1 MEKAAATN
9 LVLLTEKGQKRG
21 LETRA
26 LNTIFTPCS
35 RRTNCWLRLFYHGSL
50 SFWWWNDWEKPLR
63 IEIDLENEFERTIC
77 SISKNPFQQIV
88 HFNTCNS
95 ILVFMNC
102 CIDVK
107 FFWKTNFNLEAILP
121 CNKPTPLYLPC
132 LVVEDEGT
140 SSISIV
146 NWGSHFISPS
156 VVQHPKR
163 WSWVWPPVPKSWSKG
178 EGSKQTPLKDWQ
190 DMEGSL
196 SHNWKKVGNAPVNY
210 REMTFLAIDCF
221 PIYCKVIAQNR
232 PWSKAKSQYFTGKI
246 GSLLFLL
253 QLYEMSDNCPLVHK

>member
-9 LVLLTEKGQKRG
+9 LVLLSEKGQKRG

-50 SFWWWNDWEKPLR
+50 SFWWWNDWEKPFR

-95 ILVFMNC
+95 ILVFMKC
-102 CIDVK
+102 CINVK

-146 NWGSHFISPS
+146 NWGSHSSLLQWYNIQRGGLESD
-156 VVQHPKR
+156 
-163 WSWVWPPVPKSWSKG
+163 PP
-178 EGSKQTPLKDWQ
+178 
-190 DMEGSL
+190 
-196 SHNWKKVGNAPVNY
+196 
-210 REMTFLAIDCF
+210 F
-221 PIYCKVIAQNR
+221 QNR
-232 PWSKAKSQYFTGKI
+232 DQKGRALNRHHWRTDKTWKEASPTIEKK
-246 GSLLFLL
+246 
-253 QLYEMSDNCPLVHK
+253 

>member
-9 LVLLTEKGQKRG
+9 LVLLSEKGQKRG

-35 RRTNCWLRLFYHGSL
+35 RRTNCWLRLFYHSSL
-50 SFWWWNDWEKPLR
+50 SFWWWNDWEKPFR
-63 IEIDLENEFERTIC
+63 IEFDLENEIERTIC
-77 SISKNPFQQIV
+77 SISKNPFQQIL

-95 ILVFMNC
+95 ILVFMKC
-102 CIDVK
+102 CINVK
-107 FFWKTNFNLEAILP
+107 FFFWKTNFNLEAILP

-146 NWGSHFISPS
+146 NWGSHSS
-156 VVQHPKR
+156 LLQWYVQHPKR

-178 EGSKQTPLKDWQ
+178 EGSKQTPSKGLTRHGRKPLPQ
-190 DMEGSL
+190 L
-196 SHNWKKVGNAPVNY
+196 KKVGNAPVNY
-210 REMTFLAIDCF
+210 RQMTFSTIDCF

-246 GSLLFLL
+246 GSLLFSVTTLR
-253 QLYEMSDNCPLVHK
+253 DVR